1 MPMRIAMGAAFTVS
15 GERVQ
20 FAEGPCPWYP
30 TGVVPRTK
38 ILATLGPATGSEEAI
53 RTLVD
58 AGASAFRLN
67 FSHGTREEHAAR
79 VAAIRRVAGGRPLA
93 IVQDLAGPKLR
104 LDRPVRG
111 QPGDVVELNLP
122 ASVRPGDPVLL
133 ADGLM
138 QLEVVSP
145 GRARVVVGGELPAGK
160 GINLPSSRLDD
171 VPALTQKDREDLRLG
186 VELGVDYV
194 ALSFV
199 RKAADLSEVKA
210 AGVPVIAKFEKAEAV
225 AHLDEIVE
233 AADAIMVARGD
244 LGVEIPIERVPMVQ
258 KTLIAAA
265 NLLGRPVITA
275 TQMLRSMV
283 DSPLPTRAEATDVA
297 NAVLDGTDAVML
309 SEETAVGAYP
319 AAAVRMMG
327 RIAAEAERV
336 LRPRLDP
343 VPEPIG
349 FADHVSRAA
358 CELAEQVGAQAIAVP
373 TRTGTTARL
382 VARHRP
388 RAPVLAF
395 SADEAVR
402 RRLALVWGVTAWA
415 RPSLE
420 PVDAVLSE
428 LRDAIRA
435 TGVVE
440 PGGPVVLIGGW
451 PFGSGSV
458 ANFVHVTTL

>member
-1 MPMRIAMGAAFTVS
+1 M
-15 GERVQ
+15 
-20 FAEGPCPWYP
+20 
-30 TGVVPRTK
+30 PRTK
-38 ILATLGPATGSEEAI
+38 ILATLGPATTSEAAI
-53 RTLVD
+53 RALVD

-79 VAAIRRVAGGRPLA
+79 VAAIRNVAAGRPVA

-104 LDRPVRG
+104 LDRPVHG

-122 ASVRPGDPVLL
+122 ASVRAGDPVLL

-171 VPALTQKDREDLRLG
+171 IPALTPKDREDLRFG

-199 RKAADLSEVKA
+199 RRAGDLTEVKA

-225 AHLDEIVE
+225 AHSAEIVA

-244 LGVEIPIERVPMVQ
+244 LGVEIPIERVPVVQ
-258 KTLIAAA
+258 KTLITAA
-265 NLLGRPVITA
+265 NRSGKPVITA

-297 NAVLDGTDAVML
+297 NAVLDGTDVVML
-309 SEETAVGAYP
+309 SEETAIGAYA
-319 AAAVRMMG
+319 AAAVGMMG

-336 LRPRLDP
+336 LVPRLDP
-343 VPEPIG
+343 PPASAEL
-349 FADHVSRAA
+349 ADHVSRAA
-358 CELAEQVGAQAIAVP
+358 CELAERVGARAIAVP
-373 TRTGTTARL
+373 ARTGTTARL

-388 RAPVLAF
+388 RAPILAF
-395 SADEAVR
+395 SPDEAVR
-402 RRLALVWGVTAWA
+402 RLLALVWGVAAYTL
-415 RPSLE
+415 PSLE
-420 PVDAVLSE
+420 RVEAVLPV
-428 LRDAIRA
+428 LRDAILA

-440 PGGPVVLIGGW
+440 PGAPVVLIGGW
-451 PFGSGSV
+451 PFGGDGP

>member
-15 GERVQ
+15 DERVQ
-20 FAEGPCPWYP
+20 FAGAPCPWYR
-30 TGVVPRTK
+30 GAQMPRTK
-38 ILATLGPATGSEEAI
+38 ILATLGPATASEAGV
-53 RTLVD
+53 RALLD

-67 FSHGTREEHAAR
+67 FSHGTREEHAAL
-79 VAAIRRVAGGRPLA
+79 VATIRRVAVGQPVA

-171 VPALTQKDREDLRLG
+171 VPALTPKDREDLRFG
-186 VELGVDYV
+186 VALGVDYV

-199 RKAADLSEVKA
+199 RRADDLAEVKA

-225 AHLDEIVE
+225 AHMDEIV
-233 AADAIMVARGD
+233 AVADGIMVARGD
-244 LGVEIPIERVPMVQ
+244 LGVEIPIERVPVVQ

-265 NLLGRPVITA
+265 NRAGRPVITA

-309 SEETAVGAYP
+309 SEETAIGAYP
-319 AAAVRMMG
+319 AGAVRMMG
-327 RIAAEAERV
+327 RIAAEAEHV
-336 LRPRLDP
+336 LAPRLDP
-343 VPEPIG
+343 PAESAG
-349 FADHVSRAA
+349 LADHVSCAA
-358 CELAEQVGAQAIAVP
+358 CELAERVAARAIAVP

-388 RAPVLAF
+388 RAPILAF

-402 RRLALVWGVTAWA
+402 RRLALVWGVAAWA
-415 RPSLE
+415 LPSLE
-420 PVDAVLSE
+420 PVDAVLSG

-435 TGVVE
+435 TGSVE
-440 PGGPVVLIGGW
+440 PGAPVVLIGGW
-451 PFGSGSV
+451 PFGGGGV

>member
-1 MPMRIAMGAAFTVS
+1 
-15 GERVQ
+15 
-20 FAEGPCPWYP
+20 
-30 TGVVPRTK
+30 
-38 ILATLGPATGSEEAI
+38 
-53 RTLVD
+53 
-58 AGASAFRLN
+58 
-67 FSHGTREEHAAR
+67 
-79 VAAIRRVAGGRPLA
+79 
-93 IVQDLAGPKLR
+93 VQDLAGPKLR
-104 LDRPVRG
+104 LDRPVKG

-171 VPALTQKDREDLRLG
+171 IPALTQKDREDLRFG

-199 RKAADLSEVKA
+199 RRASDLTEVKA

-225 AHLDEIVE
+225 AHSAEIVA

-244 LGVEIPIERVPMVQ
+244 LGVEIPIERVPVVQ

-265 NLLGRPVITA
+265 NRIGRPVITA

-297 NAVLDGTDAVML
+297 NAVLDGTDVVML
-309 SEETAVGAYP
+309 SEETAIGAYA
-319 AAAVRMMG
+319 AAAVAMMV

-336 LRPRLDP
+336 LVPRLDP
-343 VPEPIG
+343 PPASAG
-349 FADHVSRAA
+349 LADHVSRAA
-358 CELAEQVGAQAIAVP
+358 CELAERVGARAIAVP
-373 TRTGTTARL
+373 ARTGTTARL

-388 RAPVLAF
+388 RAPILAF
-395 SADEAVR
+395 SPDEAVR
-402 RRLALVWGVTAWA
+402 RLLALVWGVAAYTL
-415 RPSLE
+415 PSLE
-420 PVDAVLSE
+420 RVEAVLPV
-428 LRDAIRA
+428 LRDAILA

-440 PGGPVVLIGGW
+440 PGAPVVLIGGW
-451 PFGSGSV
+451 PFGGGSV

>member
-1 MPMRIAMGAAFTVS
+1 M
-15 GERVQ
+15 
-20 FAEGPCPWYP
+20 
-30 TGVVPRTK
+30 PRTK
-38 ILATLGPATGSEEAI
+38 ILATLGPATASEAGI
-53 RTLVD
+53 RALVD

-67 FSHGTREEHAAR
+67 FSHGTREEHGAQ
-79 VAAIRRVAGGRPLA
+79 VAAIRRVAAGRPVA

-104 LDRPVRG
+104 LDRPVKG

-171 VPALTQKDREDLRLG
+171 VPALTPKDREDLRYG
-186 VELGVDYV
+186 VERGVDYV

-199 RKAADLSEVKA
+199 RQASDLDEVKA

-225 AHLDEIVE
+225 AHMDEIVA
-233 AADAIMVARGD
+233 AADGIMVARGD
-244 LGVEIPIERVPMVQ
+244 LGVEIPIERVPVVQ
-258 KTLIAAA
+258 KKLIAAGNRA
-265 NLLGRPVITA
+265 GKLVITA

-283 DSPLPTRAEATDVA
+283 DSTLPTRAEATDVA
-297 NAVLDGTDAVML
+297 NAVLDGTDVVML
-309 SEETAVGAYP
+309 SEETAIGAYP
-319 AAAVRMMG
+319 DAAVRMMG

-336 LRPRLDP
+336 LQPRLDAP
-343 VPEPIG
+343 PESAG
-349 FADHVSRAA
+349 LADHVSRAA
-358 CELAEQVGAQAIAVP
+358 CELAERVRAQAIAVP

-388 RAPVLAF
+388 HAPILAF

-402 RRLALVWGVTAWA
+402 RRLALVWGIVAFA

-420 PVDAVLSE
+420 PVDRVLSE

-435 TGVVE
+435 TGIVQA
-440 PGGPVVLIGGW
+440 GAPVVVIGGW
-451 PFGSGSV
+451 PFGGGQV
-458 ANFVHVTTL
+458 ANLVHVTVV

>member
-1 MPMRIAMGAAFTVS
+1 M
-15 GERVQ
+15 
-20 FAEGPCPWYP
+20 
-30 TGVVPRTK
+30 PRTK
-38 ILATLGPATGSEEAI
+38 ILATLGPATASEAGI
-53 RTLVD
+53 RALVD

-67 FSHGTREEHAAR
+67 FSHGTREEHAAL
-79 VAAIRRVAGGRPLA
+79 VAAIRRVARGRPVA

-133 ADGLM
+133 ADGLK
-138 QLEVVSP
+138 QLEVGRP
-145 GRARVVVGGELPAGK
+145 GRARGGGGGELPAGK
-160 GINLPSSRLDD
+160 GINLPSSRLDE
-171 VPALTQKDREDLRLG
+171 VPALTPKDREDLRFG
-186 VELGVDYV
+186 VEQGVDYV

-199 RKAADLSEVKA
+199 RHASDLSEVKA

-225 AHLDEIVE
+225 AHMDEIVA
-233 AADAIMVARGD
+233 AADGIMVARGD
-244 LGVEIPIERVPMVQ
+244 LGVEIPIERVPVVQ

-265 NLLGRPVITA
+265 NRSGRPVITA

-283 DSPLPTRAEATDVA
+283 ESPLPTRAEATDVA
-297 NAVLDGTDAVML
+297 NAVLDGTDVVML
-309 SEETAVGAYP
+309 SEETAIGAHP

-336 LRPRLDP
+336 LQPRLDP
-343 VPEPIG
+343 PPESAG
-349 FADHVSRAA
+349 LADHVSRAA
-358 CELAEQVGAQAIAVP
+358 CELAERVRAQAIAVP

-388 RAPVLAF
+388 RAPILAF

-402 RRLALVWGVTAWA
+402 RRLALVWGVAAWA
-415 RPSLE
+415 LPSLE
-420 PVDAVLSE
+420 PVDAVLSG

-435 TGVVE
+435 TGVAR
-440 PGGPVVLIGGW
+440 PGAPVVLIGGW
-451 PFGSGSV
+451 PFGGGSV

>member
-1 MPMRIAMGAAFTVS
+1 M
-15 GERVQ
+15 
-20 FAEGPCPWYP
+20 
-30 TGVVPRTK
+30 PRTK
-38 ILATLGPATGSEEAI
+38 ILATLGPATASEAAI
-53 RTLVD
+53 RALVD
-58 AGASAFRLN
+58 AGANAFRLN
-67 FSHGTREEHAAR
+67 FSHGTREEHAALI
-79 VAAIRRVAGGRPLA
+79 AAIRRVAGGGPVA

-122 ASVRPGDPVLL
+122 ASVRSGDPVLL

-171 VPALTQKDREDLRLG
+171 VPALTPKDREDLHFG
-186 VELGVDYV
+186 VEHGVDYV

-199 RKAADLSEVKA
+199 RRASDLAEVKT

-225 AHLDEIVE
+225 ANMDEIV
-233 AADAIMVARGD
+233 AVADGIMVARGD
-244 LGVEIPIERVPMVQ
+244 LGVEIPIERVPVVQ

-265 NLLGRPVITA
+265 NRAGRLAITA

-297 NAVLDGTDAVML
+297 NAVLDGTDVVML
-309 SEETAVGAYP
+309 SEETAVGAFP

-336 LRPRLDP
+336 LQPRLDP
-343 VPEPIG
+343 PPESAG
-349 FADHVSRAA
+349 LADHISRAA
-358 CELAEQVGAQAIAVP
+358 CELAERLRAQAIAVP

-388 RAPVLAF
+388 RAPILAF
-395 SADEAVR
+395 TADEAVR
-402 RRLALVWGVTAWA
+402 RRLALVWGVAASTLPA
-415 RPSLE
+415 LE
-420 PVDAVLSE
+420 PVDAVLSG

-435 TGVVE
+435 TGVVQ
-440 PGGPVVLIGGW
+440 PGAPVVLIGGW
-451 PFGSGSV
+451 PFGGGGV
-458 ANFVHVTTL
+458 ANFVHVFGI

>member
-1 MPMRIAMGAAFTVS
+1 M
-15 GERVQ
+15 
-20 FAEGPCPWYP
+20 
-30 TGVVPRTK
+30 PRTK
-38 ILATLGPATGSEEAI
+38 ILATLGPATASEAGI
-53 RTLVD
+53 RALVD

-67 FSHGTREEHAAR
+67 FSHGTREEHAALI
-79 VAAIRRVAGGRPLA
+79 AAIRRVAGGRPLA
-93 IVQDLAGPKLR
+93 VVQDLAGPKLR
-104 LDRPVRG
+104 LDRPGRG

-122 ASVRPGDPVLL
+122 ASARPGDPVLL

-171 VPALTQKDREDLRLG
+171 VPALTPKDREDLRFG
-186 VELGVDYV
+186 VAQGVDYV

-199 RKAADLSEVKA
+199 RKASDLAEVRA
-210 AGVPVIAKFEKAEAV
+210 AGVPVIAKIEKAEAV
-225 AHLDEIVE
+225 AHMDEIVA
-233 AADAIMVARGD
+233 AADGIMVARGD
-244 LGVEIPIERVPMVQ
+244 LGVEIPSERVPVVQ
-258 KTLIAAA
+258 KTLIACA
-265 NLLGRPVITA
+265 NRTGRLVITA

-297 NAVLDGTDAVML
+297 NAVLDGTDVVML
-309 SEETAVGAYP
+309 SEETAVGAHS

-336 LRPRLDP
+336 LQPRLDP
-343 VPEPIG
+343 PPESAG
-349 FADHVSRAA
+349 LADHVSRAA
-358 CELAEQVGAQAIAVP
+358 CELAERVRAQAIAVP

-388 RAPVLAF
+388 RAPILAF

-402 RRLALVWGVTAWA
+402 RRLALVWGVAAWA
-415 RPSLE
+415 LPSLE
-420 PVDAVLSE
+420 PVDAVLSG

-435 TGVVE
+435 TGVVQ
-440 PGGPVVLIGGW
+440 PGAPVVLIGGW
-451 PFGSGSV
+451 PFGGGGV

>member
-1 MPMRIAMGAAFTVS
+1 M
-15 GERVQ
+15 
-20 FAEGPCPWYP
+20 
-30 TGVVPRTK
+30 PRTK
-38 ILATLGPATGSEEAI
+38 ILATLGPATASEAAI
-53 RTLVD
+53 GALVD

-67 FSHGTREEHAAR
+67 FSHGTREEHGELI
-79 VAAIRRVAGGRPLA
+79 AAIRRVAAGRAIA

-111 QPGDVVELNLP
+111 QPGDVIELNLP
-122 ASVRPGDPVLL
+122 ASVHAGDPVLL

-171 VPALTQKDREDLRLG
+171 VPALTPKDREDLRFG
-186 VELGVDYV
+186 VEQGVDYV

-199 RKAADLSEVKA
+199 RRASDLAEVKA

-225 AHLDEIVE
+225 AHSDEIVA

-244 LGVEIPIERVPMVQ
+244 LGVEIPIERVPVVQ

-265 NLLGRPVITA
+265 NRSGKPVITA

-297 NAVLDGTDAVML
+297 NAVLDGTDVVML
-309 SEETAVGAYP
+309 SEETAVGTYP
-319 AAAVRMMG
+319 VPAVRMMG

-336 LRPRLDP
+336 LAPRLDP
-343 VPEPIG
+343 PPASAG
-349 FADHVSRAA
+349 LADHVSRAA
-358 CELAEQVGAQAIAVP
+358 CELAERVGARAIAVP

-388 RAPVLAF
+388 HAPILAF
-395 SADEAVR
+395 SADQAVR
-402 RRLALVWGVTAWA
+402 CRLALVWGVAA
-415 RPSLE
+415 YALPSLE
-420 PVDAVLSE
+420 PVDAVLSG

-435 TGVVE
+435 TGTVQAGE
-440 PGGPVVLIGGW
+440 PIVLIGGW
-451 PFGSGSV
+451 PFGGGSV

>member
-1 MPMRIAMGAAFTVS
+1 M
-15 GERVQ
+15 
-20 FAEGPCPWYP
+20 
-30 TGVVPRTK
+30 PRTK
-38 ILATLGPATGSEEAI
+38 ILATLGPATASEAGV
-53 RTLVD
+53 RALVD

-67 FSHGTREEHAAR
+67 FSHGTREEHGAQ
-79 VAAIRRVAGGRPLA
+79 VATIRRVAAGRPVA

-104 LDRPVRG
+104 LDRPVAG

-138 QLEVVSP
+138 QLEVVGP

-171 VPALTQKDREDLRLG
+171 VPALTPKDRDDLRYG

-199 RKAADLSEVKA
+199 RRASDLNEVKA
-210 AGVPVIAKFEKAEAV
+210 TGVPVIAKFEKAEAV
-225 AHLDEIVE
+225 AHMDEIV
-233 AADAIMVARGD
+233 AVADGIMVARGD
-244 LGVEIPIERVPMVQ
+244 LGVEIPIERVPVVQ
-258 KTLIAAA
+258 KRLIAAGNRA
-265 NLLGRPVITA
+265 GKLVITA

-283 DSPLPTRAEATDVA
+283 DSTLPTRAEATDVA
-297 NAVLDGTDAVML
+297 NAVLDGTDVVML

-327 RIAAEAERV
+327 RIAAEAEHV
-336 LRPRLDP
+336 LQPRLDAP
-343 VPEPIG
+343 PETAG
-349 FADHVSRAA
+349 LADHVSRAA
-358 CELAEQVGAQAIAVP
+358 CELAERVKAQAIAVP

-388 RAPVLAF
+388 HAPILAF

-402 RRLALVWGVTAWA
+402 RRLALVWGIAAFA

-420 PVDAVLSE
+420 PVDRVLSE
-428 LRDAIRA
+428 LRDAIRT
-435 TGVVE
+435 TGVVHA
-440 PGGPVVLIGGW
+440 GAPVVVIGGW
-451 PFGSGSV
+451 PFGGGGV
-458 ANFVHVTTL
+458 ANFVHVAVV